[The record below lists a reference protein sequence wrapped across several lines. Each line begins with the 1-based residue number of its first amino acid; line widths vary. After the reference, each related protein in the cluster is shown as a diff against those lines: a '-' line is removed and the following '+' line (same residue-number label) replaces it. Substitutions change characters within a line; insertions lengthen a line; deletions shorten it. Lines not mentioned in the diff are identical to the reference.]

1 MSGHRWS
8 AMKFQNVW
16 DILLMILGPCFYIFI
31 MEKLPKLKKIQL
43 PKSHMLF
50 SIFFKH
56 PTLGSPPG
64 PCRGRSMK
72 KMHFLGSSDTILSI
86 FVPLFA

>member
-1 MSGHRWS
+1 MVRYEVQKGPGHPTDDFRT
-8 AMKFQNVW
+8 F
-16 DILLMILGPCFYIFI
+16 FYIFI
-31 MEKLPKLKKIQL
+31 IEKLPKLKKIKL
-43 PKSHMLF
+43 PKSQVLF

>member
-8 AMKFQNVW
+8 AMKFQNVR
-16 DILLMILGPCFYIFI
+16 DILLIILGPSFYIFI

-43 PKSHMLF
+43 PKSQLLF
-50 SIFFKH
+50 SIFLKH

-64 PCRGRSMK
+64 HCRGRSMK